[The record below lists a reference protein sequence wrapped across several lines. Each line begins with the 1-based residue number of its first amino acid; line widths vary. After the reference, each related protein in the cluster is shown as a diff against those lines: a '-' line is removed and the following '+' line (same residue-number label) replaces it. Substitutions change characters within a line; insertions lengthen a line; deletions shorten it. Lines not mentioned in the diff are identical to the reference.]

1 MNKLVGRDERDHLVE
16 LLKRNHDV
24 MVDKYEE
31 QRNRNEMLE
40 KTAIEK
46 ERLYHEI
53 KLENDQIANQS
64 YKMQRGIEELANER
78 RILETK
84 LKNCEAI
91 LRQTQEEYRQMKVAH
106 DKADATAKL
115 LSEQLDSA
123 KKTIE
128 EISLKKQ
135 QELDLIN
142 KEISSLSIKER
153 DAKQRAYM
161 MEG

>member
-1 MNKLVGRDERDHLVE
+1 MNKLFGRDERDHLVE

-31 QRNRNEMLE
+31 QRQRNEMLE

-53 KLENDQIANQS
+53 KLDNDQIANQS

-91 LRQTQEEYRQMKVAH
+91 LR
-106 DKADATAKL
+106 
-115 LSEQLDSA
+115 
-123 KKTIE
+123 
-128 EISLKKQ
+128 
-135 QELDLIN
+135 
-142 KEISSLSIKER
+142 
-153 DAKQRAYM
+153 
-161 MEG
+161 

>member
-1 MNKLVGRDERDHLVE
+1 MNKLFGRDERDHLVE

-24 MVDKYEE
+24 MVDKFEE
-31 QRNRNEMLE
+31 QRQRNEMLE

-53 KLENDQIANQS
+53 KLDNDQIANQS

-91 LRQTQEEYRQMKVAH
+91 LR
-106 DKADATAKL
+106 
-115 LSEQLDSA
+115 
-123 KKTIE
+123 
-128 EISLKKQ
+128 
-135 QELDLIN
+135 
-142 KEISSLSIKER
+142 
-153 DAKQRAYM
+153 
-161 MEG
+161 

>member
-1 MNKLVGRDERDHLVE
+1 ME

-31 QRNRNEMLE
+31 QRQRNEMLE

-53 KLENDQIANQS
+53 KNENDQLANQS
-64 YKMQRGIEELANER
+64 YKMQRGIEELANEQ

-91 LRQTQEEYRQMKVAH
+91 LR
-106 DKADATAKL
+106 
-115 LSEQLDSA
+115 
-123 KKTIE
+123 
-128 EISLKKQ
+128 
-135 QELDLIN
+135 
-142 KEISSLSIKER
+142 
-153 DAKQRAYM
+153 
-161 MEG
+161 